1 MKQHILALDLGK
13 GSLGLAISRSG
24 MFVTSLPNLKF
35 HAGDYDECIKMLLK
49 AIELER
55 VEHIVIGLPLYPS
68 GDPCEMTPIVDMF
81 IKKIEPLFP
90 NVDITKVDE
99 RNSTVEASEIL
110 HSNNKNSKKQKSIID
125 SAAAMVIL
133 ERYLKQIGQY

>member
-1 MKQHILALDLGK
+1 MKQHILAMDLGK

-24 MFVTSLPNLKF
+24 MFVTALPNLKF
-35 HAGDYDECIKMLLK
+35 HAGDYDECIRMLLK

-55 VEHIVIGLPLYPS
+55 IEHIVIGLPLYPS
-68 GDPCEMTPIVDMF
+68 GDPCEMTPVVDMF

-90 NVDITKVDE
+90 NCDITKVDE

-110 HSNNKNSKKQKSIID
+110 RSNNKNSKKQKSIID

-133 ERYLKQIGQY
+133 ERYLIQIGQY

>member
-24 MFVTSLPNLKF
+24 MFVTALPNLKF